1 MRERCRV
8 YWGSHGCDLPGGHG
22 GRHRCACADDPC
34 DCDDEGCC
42 EDCPRDGRCIHNVG
56 AYPYYGLGNRVL
68 RRGRAALPIAP
79 YALAGAS
86 PLPFVAASP
95 LDGLCLLGP
104 PHAAAPPIR
113 RLTALEAGTV
123 CSLAATGLPAALAG
137 LLAVAGSMGLAQ
149 RLAGDAWL
157 GAEG

>member
-56 AYPYYGLGNRVL
+56 AYPYYGWGTGFYGEDAPRFQLRHTLWQVL
-68 RRGRAALPIAP
+68 HPYHSWPHRPWMVYAFWDRPTQQRRQ
-79 YALAGAS
+79 S
-86 PLPFVAASP
+86 E
-95 LDGLCLLGP
+95 D
-104 PHAAAPPIR
+104 
-113 RLTALEAGTV
+113 
-123 CSLAATGLPAALAG
+123 
-137 LLAVAGSMGLAQ
+137 
-149 RLAGDAWL
+149 
-157 GAEG
+157 